1 MQIYYLMYNIL
12 SPFWCIIYLLQ
23 SQWWSLRSLP
33 LCTWVECRPWISQRW
48 TTEGSLCWWT
58 PALNIPAPSM
68 RGWNACACRWRTVLT
83 PLWTSTLTAWLSGSS
98 RTTLE
103 ARWCS
108 ARPVEAGLR
117 LSSWRISWGL
127 RESHCFRLI
136 SGLWLPGPSSA
147 RTRGSGGNC
156 FSMRG
161 NWPTATASGWW
172 PPHRASY
179 LRPSSSH
186 RTRHTAFIYNSGG
199 RIELDLFIWC
209 VCV

>member
-1 MQIYYLMYNIL
+1 MGDEQKAVIAHRKSEKKNEIVLVKHLML
-12 SPFWCIIYLLQ
+12 
-23 SQWWSLRSLP
+23 
-33 LCTWVECRPWISQRW
+33 
-48 TTEGSLCWWT
+48 
-58 PALNIPAPSM
+58 SM
-68 RGWNACACRWRTVLT
+68 RGWNAFACRWRTVLT

-108 ARPVEAGLR
+108 ARPVEAGLH
-117 LSSWRISWGL
+117 LLSWRISWGL

-136 SGLWLPGPSSA
+136 SRFWLHDPSSGQ
-147 RTRGSGGNC
+147 TQGSGGNC
-156 FSMRG
+156 FSTRG

-186 RTRHTAFIYNSGG
+186 RTRHHTALIYNSLGCF
-199 RIELDLFIWC
+199 ELDIFIWC
-209 VCV
+209 ICVFKTYVYTNQKIMYFLITCLNLVFDVSW